1 MRWTVAAILAAL
13 LVGCTG
19 PSVWTDVPVDATAD
33 SLAVT
38 DTGVLVGGHRDTAP
52 YLAQLDGSSPVPI
65 TLQPGDPYAASAT
78 LVALGV
84 DGDRRYALGT
94 AIGGAHS
101 NARWSTWM
109 GSATELP
116 SYPQTFFTFG
126 GHDAGP
132 LLGVTTLDHQP
143 IIVGIRTTS
152 TGMRAAIYTA
162 RGTKWSPLAPEAAL
176 SSDRGREL
184 SFTAFTKAGDQLAL
198 VGDELL
204 LTPDL
209 PQTPT
214 IWLGRPGDWQQV
226 RLPVPDG
233 ITGAGPSWATAVSCD
248 PQSCWVA
255 GWAHGRPVAWRVG
268 LPDLAVTTTALLDGT
283 TTDTTT
289 KALVTMS
296 DGHPVVATNGDHATV
311 QVGCGASW
319 RSLGTPGPVQALVAT
334 TSGVYA
340 ISGGRVRFLPT
351 PHC

>member
-1 MRWTVAAILAAL
+1 MRWTVAAIAAAL
-13 LVGCTG
+13 LVGCTA
-19 PSVWTDVPVDATAD
+19 PPAWTDVPVDATAD

-38 DTGVLVGGHRDTAP
+38 DSGVLVGGHRGTAP
-52 YLAQLDGSSPVPI
+52 FLAQLDNSSSVPI

-78 LVALGV
+78 LVALGA
-84 DGDRRYALGT
+84 DGDHRYALGT

-109 GSATELP
+109 GSASELT

-162 RGTKWSPLAPEAAL
+162 QGTTWSPLAPEAAL
-176 SSDRGREL
+176 SSDSGREL
-184 SFTAFTKAGDQLAL
+184 SFTAIATAGEQLAL

-214 IWLGRPGDWQQV
+214 IWVGRPGAWQQV
-226 RLPVPDG
+226 QLPVPHG
-233 ITGAGPSWATAVSCD
+233 VTGAGPSWATGVACD

-255 GWAHGRPVAWRVG
+255 GWARGRPVAWRIS

-283 TTDTTT
+283 TADTTT
-289 KALVTMS
+289 KARVTIS
-296 DGHPVVATNGDHATV
+296 GGHPVVATNADTSAV

-319 RSLGTPGPVQALVAT
+319 RSLGSPGPVQALVANT
-334 TSGVYA
+334 TGVYA
-340 ISGGRVRFLPT
+340 VSGGRVLFLPT